1 MHLGKKILL
10 GLSVLCLAFFT
21 LLGFVHDPGEKI
33 PDDPYA
39 GENWIIEEIPPGGS
53 IFSVMEKNNI
63 PLGEIGKISFEF
75 GNYVDVTTIQS
86 GDTLKIE
93 LSPDMERVLGMVFIQ
108 EPTSRHIFR
117 AQGDSLAYFL
127 EELPVQTRQRILR
140 GELQG
145 TLDASLLAMG
155 LTPMEKQQINN
166 GLEADINFAMDA
178 KNGDEFKIFLEER
191 IFEGQ
196 KLPGSKIHYVSY
208 MGKNTGLHELFR
220 YEGPEEKS
228 VLNGLY
234 TTEGKS
240 NCATGVGY
248 PLASIHVVSRFGRR
262 IDPFHKRWRMH
273 QGVDYRARYG
283 TPVYAVASGIVTA
296 SHYSGGWGNE
306 IRIRHN
312 SGMITQYAHLS
323 RINVRRGQKVVRGQV
338 IGRVG
343 STGRSTGAHLHFGL
357 MSGGKWINP
366 TNLRMVGATKL
377 TGDRLAEFKQQ
388 MQAIRE
394 KMASFEAVS

>member
-1 MHLGKKILL
+1 
-10 GLSVLCLAFFT
+10 
-21 LLGFVHDPGEKI
+21 
-33 PDDPYA
+33 
-39 GENWIIEEIPPGGS
+39 
-53 IFSVMEKNNI
+53 
-63 PLGEIGKISFEF
+63 
-75 GNYVDVTTIQS
+75 
-86 GDTLKIE
+86 
-93 LSPDMERVLGMVFIQ
+93 Q

-117 AQGDSLAYFL
+117 ARGDSLAYFL
-127 EELPVQTRQRILR
+127 EQLPVQTRQRIIR

-145 TLDASLLAMG
+145 TLDASLLALG
-155 LTPMEKQQINN
+155 LSPMEKQQINN

-191 IFEGQ
+191 IFEGN
-196 KLPGSKIHYVSY
+196 KLPGSKIFYVSY
-208 MGKNTGLHELFR
+208 TGKNTGLHELFR

-262 IDPFHKRWRMH
+262 IDPFHRTWRMH
-273 QGVDYRARYG
+273 QGVDYRAGYG
-283 TPVYAVASGIVTA
+283 TPVYAVASGTVTA
-296 SHYSGGWGNE
+296 SRYAGGWGNE

-323 RINVRRGQKVVRGQV
+323 RRNVRRGQKVVRGQV

-343 STGRSTGAHLHFGL
+343 STGRSTGSHLHFGL
-357 MSGGKWINP
+357 MSSGRWINP

-377 TGDRLAEFKQQ
+377 KGDRLAEFKRQ

-394 KMASFEAVS
+394 MMSAFEAIS

>member
-1 MHLGKKILL
+1 MHIGKKILL
-10 GLSVLCLAFFT
+10 GLIVLCLASFT
-21 LLGFVHDPGEKI
+21 LLGFIYKPSDEASQ
-33 PDDPYA
+33 DPYA
-39 GENWIIEEIPPGGS
+39 GQNWIIEEIPPGGS
-53 IFSVMEKNNI
+53 IFSVMEKNDI
-63 PLGEIGKISFEF
+63 PLSEIGKISFEF
-75 GNYVDVTTIQS
+75 GNFVDVTTIQP

-93 LSPDMERVLGMVFIQ
+93 LSPDMEKVLGLVYIQ
-108 EPTSRHIFR
+108 DPTSRHIFR
-117 AQGDSLAYFL
+117 VRGDSLAYFL
-127 EELPVQTRQRILR
+127 EQLPVQTRQRIIT

-166 GLEADINFAMDA
+166 GLEAEINFYSDA
-178 KNGDEFKIFLEER
+178 KNGDAFTVFLEER
-191 IFEGQ
+191 FFEGE
-196 KLPGSKIHYVSY
+196 KLPGSKIFYVSY
-208 MGKNTGLHELFR
+208 TGKNTGLHELFR

-240 NCATGVGY
+240 NSATGVGY

-262 IDPFHKRWRMH
+262 IDPFHKTWRMH
-273 QGVDYRARYG
+273 QGVDYRAGYG
-283 TPVYAVASGIVTA
+283 TPVYAVATGTVIA
-296 SHYSGGWGNE
+296 SRYYGGWGNE

-323 RINVRRGQKVVRGQV
+323 RRNVRPGQKVVRGQV

-357 MSGGKWINP
+357 MSGGRWINP

-377 TGDRLAEFKQQ
+377 KGDRLAEFKQQ

-394 KMASFEAVS
+394 QMSAFEAVS